1 MYSLAASNTFIF
13 FGISATQPPLLDIPI
28 KRNLQTLLFFLG
40 LYVYLFVNKK
50 YSSGNKVYHKEVHE
64 GSSEKKDNET
74 KHSVLAGLSTFHN
87 IIPSF
92 PSALLGVE
100 QKEHEIQSNY
110 SVLVQL
116 VSFCLDVFIHK
127 MRIVILVWVL
137 LYNLKEALPIKR
149 KL

>member
-13 FGISATQPPLLDIPI
+13 FGVSATQPPLLDIPI
-28 KRNLQTLLFFLG
+28 KRNLQTLLFSLG
-40 LYVYLFVNKK
+40 LYVYSPLNKK
-50 YSSGNKVYHKEVHE
+50 YSSGDKVYHKEVHE
-64 GSSEKKDNET
+64 GSSEKKDET

-100 QKEHEIQSNY
+100 QKEHEMQSNY
-110 SVLVQL
+110 SVLVQLVQL

-127 MRIVILVWVL
+127 MGIVILV
-137 LYNLKEALPIKR
+137 
-149 KL
+149 